1 MAIHV
6 ACPECQQNYQVGEDK
21 AGRRFRCKKCE
32 GMIDVPLA
40 EDDFGFSEDL
50 PTLPARTARRKPSR
64 SVQSMRTG
72 EAVTSFGPNSY
83 FATFKRFGNTDGR
96 ANRTEYWNFFLFNA
110 LFQILVL
117 FPLAFVDRQNQ
128 DGGNLLVM
136 ICLLTMLIFVLAT
149 LAPGLAVT
157 VRRLH
162 DSDRSGWWLLIAFIP
177 YVGGLLMLFFAL
189 IPGTAGSNRFG
200 PQPG

>member
-32 GMIDVPLA
+32 GMIDVPLG
-40 EDDFGFSEDL
+40 EDDFGFPES
-50 PTLPARTARRKPSR
+50 LPARPVQRKPSR
-64 SVQSMRTG
+64 STKSQRTG

-96 ANRTEYWNFFLFNA
+96 ANRTEYWNFFLFNV
-110 LFQILVL
+110 LFQILIL
-117 FPLAFVDRQNQ
+117 SPLAFVDGQNP
-128 DGGNLLVM
+128 GGTSPLIIV
-136 ICLLTMLIFVLAT
+136 CLLTMLIFVLAT

-162 DSDRSGWWLLIAFIP
+162 DSDRSGWWILTALIP
-177 YVGGLLMLFFAL
+177 YVGGLIMLFFTL
-189 IPGTAGSNRFG
+189 VPGTAGSNRFG
-200 PQPG
+200 AQPG